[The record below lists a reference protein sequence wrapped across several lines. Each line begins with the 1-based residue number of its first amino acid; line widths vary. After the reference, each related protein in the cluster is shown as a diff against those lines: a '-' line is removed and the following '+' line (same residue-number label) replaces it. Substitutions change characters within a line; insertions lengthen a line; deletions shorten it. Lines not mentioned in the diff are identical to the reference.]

1 MSTFPLTKYD
11 GAEVIERHVLG
22 MAEMG
27 YSGISEQ
34 WLKRRAGDL
43 HWRLI
48 ARARGQRD
56 AVFTCSEGEPL
67 YAAFCATSL
76 RLVRP
81 HLPRLGGEMTLVANL
96 YRVGHGRLAS
106 LIRITAGGDSVGRM
120 ILVSTFVGRSEPGIN
135 RSVVRRSP
143 RALAMPPEA
152 PLEVRRVAEKAS
164 ATTRDIRNGH
174 LDLSGMSGTQKV
186 LPCPTTDFNA
196 AGLLYFPSYSALADR
211 GLFQAGE
218 THTGM
223 IASRNVVYL
232 GNVEPGEWMEIGFK
246 KLPSG
251 HDVILKGPDSR
262 PLGLMRVRYNRGN
275 DRSVATQHCN
285 AVETSISKLVS
296 R

>member
-1 MSTFPLTKYD
+1 MSTLPL
-11 GAEVIERHVLG
+11 ARSQASSAVERHVLG

-27 YSGISEQ
+27 YRGLSEQ

-43 HWRLI
+43 HWQLI
-48 ARARGQRD
+48 ARAMGQRD

-76 RLVRP
+76 QLSRP
-81 HLPRLGGEMTLVANL
+81 HLPRLGGEITLAADL

-106 LIRITAGGDSVGRM
+106 LLRITSDGDVVGRM

-152 PLEVRRVAEKAS
+152 PLAVRRIAEHAS
-164 ATTRDIRNGH
+164 TITRNIRNDG
-174 LDLSGMSGTQKV
+174 LKLTGMSQAQTI
-186 LPCPTTDFNA
+186 LPCPGTDFNA

-218 THTGM
+218 NHTRM
-223 IASRNVVYL
+223 VACRHVIYL
-232 GNVEPGEWMEIGFK
+232 GNVEPGEWTDILFQNR
-246 KLPSG
+246 PWG
-251 HDVILKGPDSR
+251 HNVILRGSEER
-262 PLGLMRVRYNRGN
+262 PLALMRVRFRGDN
-275 DRSVATQHCN
+275 W
-285 AVETSISKLVS
+285 I
-296 R
+296 

>member
-1 MSTFPLTKYD
+1 MSTLKLTRCD
-11 GAEVIERHVLG
+11 GTALIERHVLG

-27 YSGISEQ
+27 YHGISEQ

-48 ARARGQRD
+48 ARAMGQRD

-76 RLVRP
+76 QLKRP
-81 HLPRLGGEMTLVANL
+81 HLPRLGGEMTLAADL

-106 LIRITAGGDSVGRM
+106 LLRITVGCDIVGGM
-120 ILVSTFVGRSEPGIN
+120 ILVSTFVGRSEPGSN

-152 PLEVRRVAEKAS
+152 PLAVRRFAEKAS
-164 ATTRDIRNGH
+164 ATAQDIRDDR
-174 LDLSGMSGTQKV
+174 LKLSGMSETQKV
-186 LPCPTTDFNA
+186 LPCPATEFNA

-211 GLFQAGE
+211 ALFQAGE
-218 THTGM
+218 RQTNM
-223 IASRNVVYL
+223 VASRYVVYL
-232 GNVEPGEWMEIGFK
+232 GNVEPGEWLDINFR

-251 HDVILKGPDSR
+251 HDVLLHGPDSR
-262 PLGLMRVRYNRGN
+262 PLALMRVRF
-275 DRSVATQHCN
+275 DRAS
-285 AVETSISKLVS
+285 
-296 R
+296 

>member
-1 MSTFPLTKYD
+1 MSTLLLTRHE
-11 GAEVIERHVLG
+11 GTELIERHVLG

-48 ARARGQRD
+48 ARAMGQRD

-67 YAAFCATSL
+67 YAAFCVTSL
-76 RLVRP
+76 QLVRP
-81 HLPRLGGEMTLVANL
+81 HLPRLGGEMTLAADL
-96 YRVGHGRLAS
+96 FRVGHGRLAS
-106 LIRITAGGDSVGRM
+106 LLRICVGSEIVGRM
-120 ILVSTFVGRSEPGIN
+120 ILVSTFVGRSEPGVN

-152 PLEVRRVAEKAS
+152 PLAVRRVAETAS
-164 ATTRDIRNGH
+164 AAARDIRNDH
-174 LDLSGMSGTQKV
+174 LKLSAMSQTQKV

-196 AGLLYFPSYSALADR
+196 ARLLYFPSYSALADR

-218 THTGM
+218 MRPAM
-223 IASRNVVYL
+223 ITSRNVVYL
-232 GNVEPGEWMEIGFK
+232 GNVEPGEWIEVSFK

-251 HDVILKGPDSR
+251 HDVFLKGSDFR
-262 PLGLMRVRYNRGN
+262 PLALMRVRFNCGN
-275 DRSVATQHCN
+275 DSSL
-285 AVETSISKLVS
+285 TS
-296 R
+296 

>member
-1 MSTFPLTKYD
+1 MSTFPLTRYD
-11 GAEVIERHVLG
+11 GAELIERHVLG

-48 ARARGQRD
+48 ARATGQRD

-76 RLVRP
+76 QLVRP
-81 HLPRLGGEMTLVANL
+81 HLPRLGGEMTLAADL
-96 YRVGHGRLAS
+96 YRVGQGRLAS
-106 LIRITAGGDSVGRM
+106 LLRITAGGDIVGRM

-152 PLEVRRVAEKAS
+152 PLAVRRVAEQAS
-164 ATTRDIRNGH
+164 TTARDIRNAR
-174 LDLSGMSGTQKV
+174 LNLSGMPGTQKV
-186 LPCPTTDFNA
+186 LPCPATDFNV

-218 THTGM
+218 SRPRTL
-223 IASRNVVYL
+223 ASRHVVYL
-232 GNVEPGEWMEIGFK
+232 GNVEPGEWMDINFR

-251 HDVILKGPDSR
+251 HDVLLQGADSR
-262 PLGLMRVRYNRGN
+262 PLALMRVRFRRANH
-275 DRSVATQHCN
+275 S
-285 AVETSISKLVS
+285 AVKTDYVPTVDSTNF
-296 R
+296 

>member
-1 MSTFPLTKYD
+1 MSTLQLARHD
-11 GAEVIERHVLG
+11 GTELIERHVLG

-48 ARARGQRD
+48 ARAMGQRH

-81 HLPRLGGEMTLVANL
+81 RLPRLGGEMALAADL
-96 YRVGHGRLAS
+96 YRVGQGRLAS
-106 LIRITAGGDSVGRM
+106 LIRITAGGDIVGRM

-152 PLEVRRVAEKAS
+152 PLAVRRVAEQAS
-164 ATTRDIRNGH
+164 ATARDIRNAR
-174 LDLSGMSGTQKV
+174 LKLSGMSGTQKV
-186 LPCPTTDFNA
+186 LPCPATDFNA

-218 THTGM
+218 TRPRTL
-223 IASRNVVYL
+223 ASRHVVYL
-232 GNVEPGEWMEIGFK
+232 GNVEPGEWMNISIRN
-246 KLPSG
+246 LPWG
-251 HDVILKGPDSR
+251 HDVLLRGPEER
-262 PLGLMRVRYNRGN
+262 PLGVMRVRFVRG
-275 DRSVATQHCN
+275 
-285 AVETSISKLVS
+285 EI
-296 R
+296 

>member
-1 MSTFPLTKYD
+1 MSTLLLARHAGT
-11 GAEVIERHVLG
+11 ELIERHVLG

-43 HWRLI
+43 HWQLI
-48 ARARGQRD
+48 ARAMGQRE

-76 RLVRP
+76 QLVRP
-81 HLPRLGGEMTLVANL
+81 HLPRLGGEMTLAADL

-106 LIRITAGGDSVGRM
+106 LLRITAGGDIVGRM

-152 PLEVRRVAEKAS
+152 PLALRRIAEQAS
-164 ATTRDIRNGH
+164 ATVRDIRNDR
-174 LDLSGMSGTQKV
+174 LNLSGMSGTQEV
-186 LPCPTTDFNA
+186 LPCPATDFNA

-218 THTGM
+218 TRPRTL
-223 IASRNVVYL
+223 ASRHVVYL
-232 GNVEPGEWMEIGFK
+232 GNVEPGEWMNISFRN
-246 KLPSG
+246 LPWG
-251 HDVILKGPDSR
+251 HDVLLRGPKER
-262 PLGLMRVRYNRGN
+262 PLGVMRVRFVRG
-275 DRSVATQHCN
+275 
-285 AVETSISKLVS
+285 EI
-296 R
+296 

>member
-1 MSTFPLTKYD
+1 
-11 GAEVIERHVLG
+11 

-48 ARARGQRD
+48 ARAMGQRD

-67 YAAFCATSL
+67 YAAFCTTSL
-76 RLVRP
+76 QLVRP
-81 HLPRLGGEMTLVANL
+81 HLPRLGGEMTLAADL

-106 LIRITAGGDSVGRM
+106 LIRLTAGGDIVGRM

-152 PLEVRRVAEKAS
+152 PLVVRRVAEVAS
-164 ATTRDIRNGH
+164 AATRDIRNNNSK
-174 LDLSGMSGTQKV
+174 LLRMSQIQKV
-186 LPCPTTDFNA
+186 LPCPGIDFNA

-211 GLFQAGE
+211 ALFEAEGKQF
-218 THTGM
+218 GM
-223 IASRNVVYL
+223 LASRHIVYL
-232 GNVEPGEWMEIGFK
+232 GNVEPGEWIKVSFR
-246 KLPSG
+246 KLAWG
-251 HDVILKGPDSR
+251 HDVALLGTDDK
-262 PLGLMRVRYNRGN
+262 PLALMRVRLRQ
-275 DRSVATQHCN
+275 DR
-285 AVETSISKLVS
+285 
-296 R
+296 

>member
-1 MSTFPLTKYD
+1 MSTVQLARQE
-11 GAEVIERHVLG
+11 GSELIERHVLG

-48 ARARGQRD
+48 ARAMGQRD
-56 AVFTCSEGEPL
+56 AVFTCSEGAPL

-76 RLVRP
+76 QLVRP
-81 HLPRLGGEMTLVANL
+81 HLPHLGGEMTLAADL

-106 LIRITAGGDSVGRM
+106 LIRVTAGGDTVGRM

-152 PLEVRRVAEKAS
+152 PLAVRRVAEMAS
-164 ATTRDIRNGH
+164 AATRDIRNNH
-174 LDLSGMSGTQKV
+174 FKLSGMSQTQMV
-186 LPCPTTDFNA
+186 LPCPATDFNA
-196 AGLLYFPSYSALADR
+196 ARLLYFPSYSALADR

-232 GNVEPGEWMEIGFK
+232 GNVEPGEWMEINFK

-251 HDVILKGPDSR
+251 YEVFLNGQDCR
-262 PLGLMRVRYNRGN
+262 PLALMRVRFDRGN
-275 DRSVATQHCN
+275 DS
-285 AVETSISKLVS
+285 SITA
-296 R
+296 

>member
-1 MSTFPLTKYD
+1 MSTFPLAKYD
-11 GAEVIERHVLG
+11 GMELIEPHILG

-48 ARARGQRD
+48 ARAMGQRD

-76 RLVRP
+76 QLVRP
-81 HLPRLGGEMTLVANL
+81 HLPRLGGEMTLAADL
-96 YRVGHGRLAS
+96 YRVGRGRLAS
-106 LIRITAGGDSVGRM
+106 LIRLTAGGDIVGRM

-143 RALAMPPEA
+143 RALAMPHEA
-152 PLEVRRVAEKAS
+152 PLAVRRIAEQAS
-164 ATTRDIRNGH
+164 ATVRDIRNDR
-174 LDLSGMSGTQKV
+174 LNLSGMSGTQKV
-186 LPCPTTDFNA
+186 LPCPATDFNA

-218 THTGM
+218 TRPRTL
-223 IASRNVVYL
+223 ASRHVVYL
-232 GNVEPGEWMEIGFK
+232 GNVEPGEWMDINFR

-251 HDVILKGPDSR
+251 HDVLLQGADSR
-262 PLGLMRVRYNRGN
+262 PLALMRIRFNRGN
-275 DRSVATQHCN
+275 YSSA
-285 AVETSISKLVS
+285 
-296 R
+296 